1 MFVLVRTALL
11 LLLLSSPS
19 FAQEEDVD
27 EKADCEEAWKYIEFL
42 KMDVTNAVNTILQET
57 LYDAKLRPSQEGLEK
72 TLEVTMRQLMEVRE
86 SLLERIKTLR
96 KGEEEVCPNQGV
108 RQEKGLSAI
117 RKDVME
123 LLLKI
128 IDGTPASLDKIKSIS
143 KELLRLKLVVQN
155 EVMRLLLLPAPGST
169 NIISSGDCAD
179 CQGLQTITAQLS
191 SLLECAGQQP
201 IEDIDLP
208 VSGSPV
214 VERPTSR
221 AAECPQPQMFSM
233 QLIAVNER
241 IDNEI
246 KTLYNLLVI
255 EIEDE
260 ARSKHI
266 ARLDFFKAVR
276 SGVEE
281 VITNLMKEDEDN
293 KLKRV
298 IVRGVAAI
306 VRTVTLEL
314 KSCGAGCGPPC
325 DSCAGELVKEGLTKL
340 EEYRELLEQG
350 GDKGSREF
358 IRDDLISFIQGNN
371 QEGRDILIRKANGE
385 EVDECEEEKLEVF
398 GETKGPYWMLVN
410 ATIFTPSSGEIIVIV
425 RTMEEV
431 LNMKLEKYCGSQGNT
446 RRTVDGNCKWDEYE
460 ATKPYLEKLDLII
473 QENLFKANEEEDKME
488 ALLGFVEL
496 QGMLEKRVKV
506 LFQNKLAC
514 PEEVDVIKKQY
525 MDRVTQCMAQMMN
538 PRIQFEKM
546 SRRARIECTKELRTI
561 VEGRI
566 QTLLEEELEE
576 SLNNL
581 GGDPELPPFLSDP
594 DSPIEDIDLPVNGPG
609 VLRPGVSRAANFL
622 CKDGATLLSIDKRCD
637 GKNDCPLTET
647 SSGGEDEEECAEGSG
662 QVG

>member
-1 MFVLVRTALL
+1 
-11 LLLLSSPS
+11 
-19 FAQEEDVD
+19 
-27 EKADCEEAWKYIEFL
+27 
-42 KMDVTNAVNTILQET
+42 
-57 LYDAKLRPSQEGLEK
+57 
-72 TLEVTMRQLMEVRE
+72 
-86 SLLERIKTLR
+86 
-96 KGEEEVCPNQGV
+96 VCPNQGV

-143 KELLRLKLVVQN
+143 KELLRLKLLVQN
-155 EVMRLLLLPAPGST
+155 EVMRLLMLPAPGST
-169 NIISSGDCAD
+169 NAISSDDCAD
-179 CQGLQTITAQLS
+179 CQGLQTIAAQLR
-191 SLLECAGQQP
+191 SLLECAGRQP

-208 VSGSPV
+208 VGGSPV

-221 AAECPQPQMFSM
+221 AAEEEEEEECPQPQMFSM
-233 QLIAVNER
+233 QLISVNER

-246 KTLYNLLVI
+246 KTVYNLLVI

-260 ARSKHI
+260 ERSKHI
-266 ARLDFFKAVR
+266 ARLDFFKTVR
-276 SGVEE
+276 ASVEE
-281 VITNLMKEDEDN
+281 VITKLMKEEEDE

-298 IVRGVAAI
+298 IVRGVVLI

-325 DSCAGELVKEGLTKL
+325 DSCAGEVVKEGLTKL

-350 GDKGSREF
+350 GDKASREF

-385 EVDECEEEKLEVF
+385 ELNECEEEKLEVF

-410 ATIFTPSSGEIIVIV
+410 ATIFTPTAGEIIVIV
-425 RTMEEV
+425 TTMEEL
-431 LNMKLEKYCGSQGNT
+431 LNMKLEQYCGSQGNT
-446 RRTVDGNCKWDEYE
+446 GRTVLSNCKWDEYE
-460 ATKPYLEKLDLII
+460 ATKPYLDKLDTII
-473 QENLFKANEEEDKME
+473 QENLFKANEDEDKME
-488 ALLGFVEL
+488 ALLGFVDL

-514 PEEVDVIKKQY
+514 PKEVDVIKKQY
-525 MDRVTQCMAQMMN
+525 MDHVTQCMAQMMN
-538 PRIQFEKM
+538 PRIQFETL
-546 SRRARIECTKELRTI
+546 SRRARIECTKELRTV

-566 QTLLEEELEE
+566 QTLLEDELEE
-576 SLNNL
+576 SLNNI
-581 GGDPELPPFLSDP
+581 GGDPELPSFLSDP

-609 VLRPGVSRAANFL
+609 VLRPKVTRPVCEWPWGPASRGPYVEGGWSCWAANFL
-622 CKDGATLLSIDKRCD
+622 CKDGSTLISIDKRCD
-637 GKNDCPLTET
+637 GNSDCPLTEI
-647 SSGGEDEEECAEGSG
+647 SSGGEDEESCEGSGSG

>member
-1 MFVLVRTALL
+1 
-11 LLLLSSPS
+11 
-19 FAQEEDVD
+19 
-27 EKADCEEAWKYIEFL
+27 
-42 KMDVTNAVNTILQET
+42 
-57 LYDAKLRPSQEGLEK
+57 
-72 TLEVTMRQLMEVRE
+72 
-86 SLLERIKTLR
+86 
-96 KGEEEVCPNQGV
+96 
-108 RQEKGLSAI
+108 
-117 RKDVME
+117 
-123 LLLKI
+123 
-128 IDGTPASLDKIKSIS
+128 
-143 KELLRLKLVVQN
+143 
-155 EVMRLLLLPAPGST
+155 MRLLLLPAPGST
-169 NIISSGDCAD
+169 NIVSSGDCAD
-179 CQGLQTITAQLS
+179 CQGLQTITSQLS

-208 VSGSPV
+208 VNGSPV

-221 AAECPQPQMFSM
+221 AADCPPPQMFSM
-233 QLIAVNER
+233 QLINVNER

-266 ARLDFFKAVR
+266 ARLDFFKTVR
-276 SGVEE
+276 AAVEE
-281 VITNLMKEDEDN
+281 VITNLMKENEDD
-293 KLKRV
+293 KLKKV

-325 DSCAGELVKEGLTKL
+325 DSCAGELVKEGLQKL
-340 EEYRELLEQG
+340 EEYKELLVQG
-350 GDKGSREF
+350 GDKASREF

-425 RTMEEV
+425 STMEEV
-431 LNMKLEKYCGSQGNT
+431 LNMKLEKYCGSQENA
-446 RRTVDGNCKWDEYE
+446 RRTVNGNCQWDEYE

-506 LFQNKLAC
+506 LFENKLAC

-538 PRIQFEKM
+538 PRIQFETL
-546 SRRARIECTKELRTI
+546 SRRARIECTKELRTT
-561 VEGRI
+561 VEDRI
-566 QTLLEEELEE
+566 QTLLEAELEE

-581 GGDPELPPFLSDP
+581 GGDPDLPPFLSDP